1 MDCSTKLCSIM
12 KGWKPFFVM
21 ILVQLSFTGM
31 NVFYRLAIND
41 NMKMSILIAYRSIF
55 GAAFIIPIALI
66 KEKNVRPKLTWTI
79 LFQAFFCGLLGLTI
93 PQNLYTASMN
103 LTSATIPAA
112 MANLSPAM
120 TFILAIIFRL
130 EALKLGTTEGKLKVL
145 GTTIGIGGAMLVTF
159 YKGVD
164 IPMWQTHFLHVGH
177 HHQGPATDR
186 PVFGSLLAILSY
198 VAYSSWLIIQTKMS
212 QKYPCQYSCTALVLS
227 MAAIQAVVFA
237 LCTERD
243 WSQWRLGCN
252 IRLYT
257 ALYAGIVH
265 SGVTTTLIAWCVNVR
280 GPLFVS
286 IFNPVGL
293 VLVAFAATI
302 LLNEKLH
309 LGTVIGSV
317 LIAMGLYFVLWGKS
331 KEMKKM
337 MKCSSESE
345 AMKVVVSA
353 HP

>member
-1 MDCSTKLCSIM
+1 
-12 KGWKPFFVM
+12 
-21 ILVQLSFTGM
+21 M

-41 NMKMSILIAYRSIF
+41 NMNMSILIAYRSIF

-130 EALKLGTTEGKLKVL
+130 EALKLGTMEGKLKVL

-164 IPMWQTHFLHVGH
+164 VPMWQTHFLHVGH
-177 HHQGPATDR
+177 HQGPATDR
-186 PVFGSLLAILSY
+186 PVLGSLLAILSY
-198 VAYSSWLIIQTKMS
+198 MAYSSWLIIQ
-212 QKYPCQYSCTALVLS
+212 
-227 MAAIQAVVFA
+227 
-237 LCTERD
+237 
-243 WSQWRLGCN
+243 
-252 IRLYT
+252 
-257 ALYAGIVH
+257 GIVH
-265 SGVTTTLIAWCVNVR
+265 SGMTTTLIAWCVNVR

-317 LIAMGLYFVLWGKS
+317 LIAIGLYFVLWGKS